1 MDPCDL
7 FAQDLIT
14 HTASRSGAV
23 AGGMGV
29 TLRREKAEALFRIA
43 LARLSSRASLASSL
57 LLVASCVVVP
67 TLRPASIRAFL
78 TQVRTTS
85 PMAPSSSSSAILRI
99 APLTHT
105 GPASASSAIPVA
117 RSRSSSGL
125 LHAASYSRD
134 PPAPSTPPNPGRS
147 THPLT
152 TTPATVCPP
161 RNECQDTSICRV
173 LGAVCP
179 TGRGTRRWPL
189 SRRCRAGAA
198 RAWPAPRRSPRR
210 AGRSPHR

>member
-147 THPLT
+147 SPPQLDMQYRDPSRDEHILCNLNDHLHPKLHMWRRRLILFKT
-152 TTPATVCPP
+152 
-161 RNECQDTSICRV
+161 CQVMALV
-173 LGAVCP
+173 LGQL
-179 TGRGTRRWPL
+179 L
-189 SRRCRAGAA
+189 SY
-198 RAWPAPRRSPRR
+198 
-210 AGRSPHR
+210 

>member
-67 TLRPASIRAFL
+67 TLRPASIQAFL

-152 TTPATVCPP
+152 TTPATVCPVTLLVVP
-161 RNECQDTSICRV
+161 GGPG
-173 LGAVCP
+173 LGQLLWA
-179 TGRGTRRWPL
+179 
-189 SRRCRAGAA
+189 
-198 RAWPAPRRSPRR
+198 
-210 AGRSPHR
+210 

>member
-152 TTPATVCPP
+152 TTPATVCPLP
-161 RNECQDTSICRV
+161 CWWSRV
-173 LGAVCP
+173 V
-179 TGRGTRRWPL
+179 RGWASCCGHGCLAPVRR
-189 SRRCRAGAA
+189 
-198 RAWPAPRRSPRR
+198 
-210 AGRSPHR
+210 